1 MDVNKFIDALG
12 TPEEWSRIPD
22 ETTPEEVTPGKSTP
36 DVNTQKIIGSV
47 STKEE
52 IDQALDSLKQD

>member
-1 MDVNKFIDALG
+1 MEVSKFIDALG

-22 ETTPEEVTPGKSTP
+22 ETVTAEVTPGESTP
-36 DVNTQKIIGSV
+36 DADTQKIIGSV

-52 IDQALDSLKQD
+52 IDQALDSLKQN